1 MAPQYVVQV
10 YTSAGTLQATVVDYL
25 AITVQRVVNGVDILT
40 FSLGGTSASAQYISY
55 GAIVEV
61 YRSDTA
67 VGIASYREFAGVVRS
82 ITQTITDRTVY
93 EVGAVGWNAL
103 LGDRQVA
110 YYAGVANRTQFTAVV
125 SETIMKTLWNF
136 NVSTSA
142 TTANGRFLDG
152 RLTGATAA
160 TSGGAGNSQS
170 ISVAQMN
177 LLSAMQKIQLG
188 AGGDFAVSYTA
199 PATWTFNWYT
209 GQLGTDRSASVT
221 FSVGNGT
228 IGKLVLKTSRIQD
241 VTAVIVGGQG
251 EGSARAIVTRP
262 ASLPT
267 GLDLREGFVDAR
279 NQKTT
284 AEYQQLGTATITQFE
299 RQRTTVDAS
308 VLQSDA
314 LRYGRDYFFG
324 DLVSVY
330 TGSATVTRKVAS
342 VELRMS
348 VEGAESINVELIPN

>member
-1 MAPQYVVQV
+1 MAPYYVLQV
-10 YTSAGTLQATVVDYL
+10 YNSSGTLQATVVDFL
-25 AITVQRVVNGVDILT
+25 AIGVVRVVNGVDTAT
-40 FSLGGTSASAQYISY
+40 FSLDGNSPSVGYVSY
-55 GAIVEV
+55 GAIIEV
-61 YRSDTA
+61 YRSDLDA
-67 VGIASYREFAGVVRS
+67 GISSYREFAGMIRG
-82 ITQTITDRTVY
+82 ITQTISDRTVY
-93 EVGAVGWNAL
+93 DVAAVGFNAL
-103 LGDRQVA
+103 LADRQVA
-110 YYAGVANRTQFTAVV
+110 YYAGVNNRTQFAAVV

-160 TSGGAGNSQS
+160 TSGGAGTAQS

-177 LLSAMQKIQLG
+177 LLQALQKVQLG

-209 GQLGTDRSASVT
+209 GQLGTDRSATVT
-221 FSVGNGT
+221 FSIGNGT
-228 IGKLVLKTSRIQD
+228 IGKLVIKTDRVQD
-241 VTAVIVGGQG
+241 ITAVVVAGQG

-267 GLDLREGFVDAR
+267 GLDLREGYIDAR

-284 AEYQQLGTATITQFE
+284 AEYTAVGDAALTLAA
-299 RQRTTVDAS
+299 RQRATVDAQ
-308 VLQSDA
+308 VLQSQA

-330 TGSATVTRKVAS
+330 TGTTTVTRKIATVA
-342 VELRMS
+342 LRIS
-348 VEGAESINVELIPN
+348 QEGAESIDVGLIPN

>member
-1 MAPQYVVQV
+1 MAAQYVVQV
-10 YTSAGTLQATVVDYL
+10 YTSAGTLQATMTDYI
-25 AITVQRVVNGVDILT
+25 AITVQRVVNGVDILSFT
-40 FSLGGTSASAQYISY
+40 LGGTSLSAQYISY

-67 VGIASYREFAGVVRS
+67 AGIASYREFAGIIRG

-93 EVGAVGWNAL
+93 EVAAVGFNAL

-110 YYAGVANRTQFTAVV
+110 WYAGVANRTQFTAQA
-125 SETIMKTLWNF
+125 SETILKNLFNF
-136 NVSTSA
+136 NIGSSA

-152 RLTGATAA
+152 RLTGATTAA
-160 TSGGAGNSQS
+160 TGGLGNSQS
-170 ISVAQMN
+170 INVAQLN
-177 LLSAMQKIQLG
+177 LLVAMQKVQLG
-188 AGGDFAVSYTA
+188 AGGDFALVYTA
-199 PATWTFNWYT
+199 PATFTFTWYT
-209 GQLGTDRSASVT
+209 GQLGTDRSASVI

-228 IGKLVLKTSRIQD
+228 IGKLVLKTSRVQD

-267 GLDLREGFVDAR
+267 GLDLREGYVDAR

-284 AEYQQLGTATITQFE
+284 AEYQQVGTSTITQFE
-299 RQRTTVDAS
+299 RSRTTVEAV

-324 DLVSVY
+324 DLVRVY

-348 VEGAESINVELIPN
+348 VEGAESINVGLIPN

>member
-25 AITVQRVVNGVDILT
+25 AITVQRVVNGVDIL
-40 FSLGGTSASAQYISY
+40 SLQLGGTSPSASSITY
-55 GAIVEV
+55 GAIIEV
-61 YRSDTA
+61 YRQDVA
-67 VGIASYREFAGVVRS
+67 VGIASYREFAGIIRD

-93 EVGAVGWNAL
+93 GVVAVGFNAI

-110 YYAGVANRTQFTAVV
+110 YYAGVANRTQFTAQA
-125 SETIMKTLWNF
+125 SETIMKNLF
-136 NVSTSA
+136 NYNVGSLA

-152 RLTGATAA
+152 RLTGATASA
-160 TSGGAGNSQS
+160 TTGAGSTQS
-170 ISVAQMN
+170 INVAQLN
-177 LLSAMQKIQLG
+177 LLTALQRVQLG
-188 AGGDFAVSYTA
+188 AGGDFALVYTA
-199 PATWTFNWYT
+199 PATFTFTWYT
-209 GQLGTDRSASVT
+209 GQLGTDRSASVI

-228 IGKLVLKTSRIQD
+228 IGKLVVKTSRVQD
-241 VTAVIVGGQG
+241 VTAVIVAGQG

-262 ASLPT
+262 SSLPT
-267 GLDLREGFVDAR
+267 GLDLREGYTDAR

-284 AEYQQLGTATITQFE
+284 TEYQQLGDAVLTMAT
-299 RQRTTVDAS
+299 RNRSTVEAS

-330 TGSATVTRKVAS
+330 TGSATVTRKIAS
-342 VELRMS
+342 VELRLS
-348 VEGAESINVELIPN
+348 VEGAESINVGLIPN